1 MVARMDGPMTMSTI
15 RAAPTDR
22 GRSTAATRTRLLG
35 AAVAA
40 AISLSLAVLPSD
52 LLGSVVSDIG
62 GLGLV
67 GAPLA
72 ALLGFWLTP
81 VAGQASWRMAAGIGV
96 AMGVAAAYL
105 GVLEI
110 ALLSLV
116 APILGFDSAT
126 GFSDDFT
133 GSLFIATVGL
143 PFGTLVLPITIP
155 CGLAWAF
162 VMRTLAMRGRQER
175 GKRAAAS

>member
-1 MVARMDGPMTMSTI
+1 MT
-15 RAAPTDR
+15 
-22 GRSTAATRTRLLG
+22 
-35 AAVAA
+35 
-40 AISLSLAVLPSD
+40 D
-52 LLGSVVSDIG
+52 LG
-62 GLGLV
+62 GLGLI

-81 VAGQASWRMAAGIGV
+81 AAGRASWRMAAGIGV

-110 ALLSLV
+110 ALLSLI
-116 APILGFDSAT
+116 APMLGFESST

-162 VMRTLAMRGRQER
+162 VVRSLAMRGRHER
-175 GKRAAAS
+175 GHRAGTGA

>member
-1 MVARMDGPMTMSTI
+1 MTSTTI
-15 RAAPTDR
+15 RVTPSDR
-22 GRSTAATRTRLLG
+22 ASSRVGPRTRLLG
-35 AAVAA
+35 ALVAA
-40 AISLSLAVLPSD
+40 GISLSLVVLPSD
-52 LLGSVVSDIG
+52 LLGSVVTDIG
-62 GLGLV
+62 GLGLI

-81 VAGQASWRMAAGIGV
+81 AAGRASWRMATGIGV

-110 ALLSLV
+110 ALLSLI
-116 APILGFDSAT
+116 APMLGFESST
-126 GFSDDFT
+126 GFSHDFT
-133 GSLFIATVGL
+133 GSLFIATIGL

-162 VMRTLAMRGRQER
+162 VMRSLAMRGRHER
-175 GKRAAAS
+175 GHRAGTGA

>member
-1 MVARMDGPMTMSTI
+1 MTSTTI
-15 RAAPTDR
+15 RVTPSDGT
-22 GRSTAATRTRLLG
+22 RSRVGPRTRLLG
-35 AAVAA
+35 ALVAA
-40 AISLSLAVLPSD
+40 GISLSLGTLPSD
-52 LLGSVVSDIG
+52 FLPGSVVTEIG
-62 GLGLV
+62 GLGLI

-81 VAGQASWRMAAGIGV
+81 AAGRASWRMAAGIGV

-116 APILGFDSAT
+116 APMLGVESAT

-143 PFGTLVLPITIP
+143 PFGTLALPITIP

-162 VMRTLAMRGRQER
+162 VMRTLAMRGRHER
-175 GKRAAAS
+175 GHRAAAS

>member
-1 MVARMDGPMTMSTI
+1 MTSTTI
-15 RAAPTDR
+15 RVTPSDR
-22 GRSTAATRTRLLG
+22 MRSRVRPRTRLLG
-35 AAVAA
+35 ALVAA
-40 AISLSLAVLPSD
+40 GISLSLVVLPSD
-52 LLGSVVSDIG
+52 LLGSVVTDIG

-72 ALLGFWLTP
+72 ALLAFRLTP
-81 VAGQASWRMAAGIGV
+81 ATRRASWRKAAGIGV

-110 ALLSLV
+110 ALLSLI
-116 APILGFDSAT
+116 APLLGFESST

-162 VMRTLAMRGRQER
+162 VMRSLAMHGRHER
-175 GKRAAAS
+175 GHRAGTSA

>member
-1 MVARMDGPMTMSTI
+1 MTSTTI
-15 RAAPTDR
+15 RVTPSDR
-22 GRSTAATRTRLLG
+22 TRSRVGPRTRLLG
-35 AAVAA
+35 ALVAA
-40 AISLSLAVLPSD
+40 GISLSLVVLPSD
-52 LLGSVVSDIG
+52 LLGSVVTDVG

-81 VAGQASWRMAAGIGV
+81 AAGRASWRMAAGIGV

-110 ALLSLV
+110 ALLSLI
-116 APILGFDSAT
+116 APMLGFDSST

-162 VMRTLAMRGRQER
+162 VMRSLAMRGAHE
-175 GKRAAAS
+175 GDHRAGTSA

>member
-1 MVARMDGPMTMSTI
+1 MTSTTI
-15 RAAPTDR
+15 RATPSDR
-22 GRSTAATRTRLLG
+22 TRSRVGPRTRLLG
-35 AAVAA
+35 ALVAA
-40 AISLSLAVLPSD
+40 GISLSLVVLPSD
-52 LLGSVVSDIG
+52 LLGPIVTDVG

-81 VAGQASWRMAAGIGV
+81 ATRRASWRMAAGIGV

-116 APILGFDSAT
+116 APMVGFESST

-143 PFGTLVLPITIP
+143 PFGTLVLPVTVP

-162 VMRTLAMRGRQER
+162 AMRSLPMR
-175 GKRAAAS
+175 GTHEGDQATAS

>member
-1 MVARMDGPMTMSTI
+1 MVARMDAPMTSTTI
-15 RAAPTDR
+15 RVTPSDR
-22 GRSTAATRTRLLG
+22 TRSRVGVKTRLLG
-35 AAVAA
+35 ALVAA
-40 AISLSLAVLPSD
+40 GISLSLAILPSD
-52 LLGSVVSDIG
+52 LLGSVVTDIG
-62 GLGLV
+62 GLGLI

-81 VAGQASWRMAAGIGV
+81 AARRSSRRMAAGIGV

-116 APILGFDSAT
+116 APMFGFDSAT

-162 VMRTLAMRGRQER
+162 VVRSFAMRGTHE
-175 GKRAAAS
+175 GGHRAAAS